1 MASGRHPGGMTQNPS
16 APPPAPLPAIC
27 PNLDPEGAPYHNL
40 LGLTLVHWEEGL
52 ARLACV
58 TGDAHRNRSGI
69 IHGGLILSMIDQA
82 AGYAGLWCSVPGNVR
97 RAVTLDLDCRFTGQ
111 VKGGRIIAEAKVAQ
125 RGRNIFFCRTEIF
138 DESGQ
143 MVAFGASTHRWRAGS
158 ETHEGQ
164 PA

>member
-1 MASGRHPGGMTQNPS
+1 MTQI
-16 APPPAPLPAIC
+16 PPPDPAT
-27 PNLDPEGAPYHNL
+27 LDPDGAAYHRL
-40 LGLTLVHWEEGL
+40 LGLTLIHWEDGF
-52 ARLACV
+52 ARLACQA
-58 TGDAHRNRSGI
+58 GDAHRNRSGI

-97 RAVTLDLDCRFTGQ
+97 KAVTLDLDCRFTGQ
-111 VKGGRIIAEAKVAQ
+111 VKGGRVIAEGRMAQ
-125 RGRNIFFCRTEIF
+125 RGRNIFFVRTEVF

-164 PA
+164 KPGA

>member
-1 MASGRHPGGMTQNPS
+1 MGIGRGMTQT
-16 APPPAPLPAIC
+16 PPAPPAALG
-27 PNLDPEGAPYHNL
+27 PDLDPDGAAYHAL

-52 ARLACV
+52 ARLACIA
-58 TGDAHRNRSGI
+58 GDAHRNRSGI

-97 RAVTLDLDCRFTGQ
+97 KAVTLDLDCRFTGQ
-111 VKGGRIIAEAKVAQ
+111 VKGGRLIAEGKVAQ
-125 RGRNIFFCRTEIF
+125 RGRNIFFCRTEVF
-138 DESGQ
+138 DEAGQ